1 MGRGIAFAWAFSIA
15 AAHAIPPP
23 PFPSQNPVS
32 YGSHSSHLEPI
43 SLRLKAILSVS
54 VPDKPSYVLLATDTG
69 HLWPHIH
76 TRTIPEYA
84 CFGNATM

>member
-1 MGRGIAFAWAFSIA
+1 MGQGIAFGRAFSIA
-15 AAHAIPPP
+15 AAPLL
-23 PFPSQNPVS
+23 SQNPVS

-54 VPDKPSYVLLATDTG
+54 APHKSSYVLLATAVG
-69 HLWPHIH
+69 PLPPHIH

-84 CFGNATM
+84 HVLEMP